1 VVRSLS
7 EAPRYA
13 SVISDILRNRVHSG
27 QYLPRSSQDPSPSML
42 GTDFFC
48 CLMNS
53 TDIIK
58 TLQEEH
64 ISVLQNSRNEQN
76 CLLLTIV

>member
-13 SVISDILRNRVHSG
+13 SVISDILRNRVHSE
-27 QYLPRSSQDPSPSML
+27 QYLPGSSQGPSPSML
-42 GTDFFC
+42 GTDFFR

-53 TDIIK
+53 TDRIK
-58 TLQEEH
+58 SLQDEH
-64 ISVLQNSRNEQN
+64 IYVLRNRRNEHN
-76 CLLLTIV
+76 CLMLNVV